1 LFGPNTVIP
10 RTVDGIAYDIDVSS
24 SREGTSTNPTFGIIP
39 ARSYHVGLVHA
50 LLMDGS
56 VRNFSNNIDV
66 RVWQA
71 LGSRAGRDLVGDF

>member
-1 LFGPNTVIP
+1 MA
-10 RTVDGIAYDIDVSS
+10 DGFTYDIDVSS
-24 SREGTSTNPTFGIIP
+24 SREGVSSNPTFGIIP
-39 ARSYHVGLVHA
+39 ARSYHVGLVHS

-71 LGSRAGRDLVGDF
+71 LGTRAGRDLVGEF